1 MRNLAIEIEEERLE
15 EEVESD
21 AHIHPSGKGNHG
33 DLEDL
38 CADSEHD
45 GVDATGMLGWAAVDV
60 VSTLWWC

>member
-45 GVDATGMLGWAAVDV
+45 GVDAIGMLG
-60 VSTLWWC
+60 